1 MDGWWMDGVPMAT
14 GSHNNALG
22 WCGEFVKSKNPH
34 GFCSFHCWSFL
45 LAIMKC
51 SIHTREN
58 KESVVHNK
66 DVLSKP
72 KIIGQ
77 ELYSSPTFQY
87 TDMTPGNKLYKMRKV
102 MLMVWTMLYHGKFNT
117 SYIIFKNVG
126 IFIYIYMKNNS
137 WRKIKNILK

>member
-1 MDGWWMDGVPMAT
+1 
-14 GSHNNALG
+14 
-22 WCGEFVKSKNPH
+22 
-34 GFCSFHCWSFL
+34 
-45 LAIMKC
+45 MKC

-137 WRKIKNILK
+137 